1 MNSQNESSSD
11 NRASA
16 KGNAFGC
23 PHSKGSDQGSATWF
37 AVLVLSCISGFVM
50 GAVAFWLGATFAQS
64 VIVYVA
70 ISFLFF
76 SAVMIVLA
84 LSDGKGL

>member
-1 MNSQNESSSD
+1 MSSQIESPSD
-11 NRASA
+11 DRTSA
-16 KGNAFGC
+16 KGNAFSC
-23 PHSKGSDQGSATWF
+23 PRSEGRDQGSATWF
-37 AVLVLSCISGFVM
+37 AALVLSCISGLVM
-50 GAVAFWLGATFAQS
+50 GAVAFWLGATFSQS